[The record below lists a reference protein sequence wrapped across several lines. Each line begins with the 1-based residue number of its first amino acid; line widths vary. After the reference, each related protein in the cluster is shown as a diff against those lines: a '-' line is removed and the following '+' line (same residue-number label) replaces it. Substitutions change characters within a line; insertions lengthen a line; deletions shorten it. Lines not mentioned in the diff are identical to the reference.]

1 MPKFIVEM
9 IVSYP
14 LVIDAPTTE
23 AAFTIAEDVPW
34 EEWPDDEAE
43 IVEYCAELIVEEGEE
58 EQVPVEPVKPRPKL
72 TLVKDS

>member
-14 LVIDAPTTE
+14 LVIDAPTVE
-23 AAFTIAEDVPW
+23 DAFTISEDIPW
-34 EEWPDDEAE
+34 EDWPDDEAE
-43 IVEYCAELIVEEGEE
+43 IIEYCAELIVEEGEE
-58 EQVPVEPVKPRPKL
+58 EQEPVEPVKPRPKL

>member
-14 LVIDAPTTE
+14 IVIDAPTVE
-23 AAFTIAEDVPW
+23 DAFTISEDIPW
-34 EEWPDDEAE
+34 EDWPDDEAE
-43 IVEYCAELIVEEGEE
+43 IIEYCAELIVEEGEE
-58 EQVPVEPVKPRPKL
+58 EQEPVEPVKPRPKL

>member
-14 LVIDAPTTE
+14 IVIDAPTTE
-23 AAFTIAEDVPW
+23 DAFTIAEDIPW
-34 EEWPDDEAE
+34 EDWPDDESE
-43 IVEYCAELIVEEGEE
+43 IIEYCAELIVEDGED
-58 EQVPVEPVKPRPKL
+58 EQVPVEPVRQRPKL